1 MKRIRTLSL
10 RLWLPGLILF
20 TFSAL
25 GGFVV
30 LQSYKDLESDL
41 VNSSLNFIR
50 KDISS
55 LQRQMEKQLSS
66 HRPLEAEQSL
76 SARGVNTRY
85 KTLLSLDENGKIL
98 HSTRFALKG
107 LIANSA
113 LPFFEM
119 KRFIQVQKN
128 KQMDIRLSED
138 GHQIFAYSPLVLAR
152 AANEIRPSRTGAIFV
167 VYDLSSEQAQIWS
180 KVSLISI
187 PIGLLLLLAMLTI
200 SLFLDQ
206 FVTRPIRHLVTRS
219 KNLADGSLGVRCQIQ
234 GQGEIALL
242 GQSFND
248 MATQLEERFE
258 LSRQAEIATLEQKL
272 LVTDILNSTAEAIYG
287 IDLKGECIFANPT
300 CIKML
305 GYRDIGELLGKD
317 MHELIHYKY
326 ADLTPYP
333 VEDCPILNVLRSG
346 EGVHINSAKLWRADG
361 SGFTAEYWSYPVER
375 EDKIIGA
382 VVTFLDTTDREKAAE
397 VIRHQAHYDTL
408 TDLPNRF
415 LALERLSQML
425 EESERSQES
434 IAVLFLDL
442 DDFKKINDSLGHE
455 TGDRLLIE
463 SAERLLSS
471 IRNGDTVGRLGG
483 DEFIILLHGL
493 KRATDARPVAE
504 HLINSFRQHFLVGER
519 ELILTASI
527 GISIYPDD
535 GQNASE
541 LLRNA
546 DSAMYHAKEKGRN
559 TYSYYTEK
567 MNKEVSRRL
576 AIEEQ
581 IHGALERG
589 EFEVYYQTQVDIN
602 HNIIMGAEALLRWSN
617 PALGSISPDE
627 FIPIAEQTGVII
639 PLGKFVF
646 LQAIVATT
654 LWKKKH
660 RSPFRIAINLSPCQ
674 FRDPDLVSFIIDN
687 VNQSKISSKDIEL
700 EITEGVLLSGHDYIT
715 EALEALSKA
724 GFSIAMDDFG
734 TGYSSLSYLR
744 TYPFNVL
751 KIDKSFIHDIET
763 SMANKELVLAMVA
776 MAHALGIEVVAEGV
790 ETEVQLNYLKSINC
804 DYAQGYFF
812 SKPSP
817 VVKLLMSS
825 PEPQYDIETIN
836 SAQAYVR

>member
-1 MKRIRTLSL
+1 M
-10 RLWLPGLILF
+10 
-20 TFSAL
+20 
-25 GGFVV
+25 
-30 LQSYKDLESDL
+30 QSYKDLESEL

-50 KDISS
+50 KDISA

-66 HRPLEAEQSL
+66 DRPLEAEQSL

-85 KTLLSLDENGKIL
+85 KTLLSLDESGKIL
-98 HSTRFALKG
+98 HSTRFAIKG
-107 LIANSA
+107 LMANSA
-113 LPFFEM
+113 LPLFEM

-128 KQMDIRLSED
+128 KQMDIQISDD
-138 GHQIFAYSPLVLAR
+138 GHQIFAYYPLVLAR
-152 AANEIRPSRTGAIFV
+152 AANEIRPTRTGAIFV
-167 VYDLSSEQAQIWS
+167 IYDLSSEQAQIWS
-180 KVSLISI
+180 KVSLFSI
-187 PIGLLLLLAMLTI
+187 PIGLLLLLAMVII
-200 SLFLDQ
+200 SLFLDL
-206 FVTRPIRHLVTRS
+206 FVTRPIRHLATRS
-219 KNLADGSLGVRCQIQ
+219 KNLADGQLEVRCQIK

-305 GYRDIGELLGKD
+305 GYRDITELLGKD
-317 MHELIHYKY
+317 MHELIHYKH
-326 ADLTPYP
+326 ADLTPYRIK
-333 VEDCPILNVLRSG
+333 DCPIFNVLHTG
-346 EGVHINSAKLWRADG
+346 KGVHINSEKLWRADG
-361 SGFTAEYWSYPVER
+361 SGFTSEYWSYPIER

-382 VVTFLDTTDREKAAE
+382 VVTFLDTTDREIAAE

-425 EESERSQES
+425 EESERSKDN

-455 TGDRLLIE
+455 TGDKLLIE
-463 SAERLLSS
+463 SAERLLNS

-493 KRATDARPVAE
+493 KQAANARPVAE
-504 HLINSFRQHFLVGER
+504 HLINSFRKPFLVGER

-535 GQNASE
+535 GHNASE

-559 TYSYYTEK
+559 TYSYFTNK

-589 EFEVYYQTQVDIN
+589 EFEVFYQTQVDIIN
-602 HNIIMGAEALLRWSN
+602 NIVMGAEALLRWSN
-617 PALGSISPDE
+617 PALGNISPDE

-660 RSPFRIAINLSPCQ
+660 LSPFRIAINLSPCQ

-687 VNQSKISSKDIEL
+687 VNQSKMSPKDIEL

-715 EALEALSKA
+715 EALESLSKA
-724 GFSIAMDDFG
+724 GFSLAMDDFG
-734 TGYSSLSYLR
+734 TGYSSLNYLR

-751 KIDKSFIHDIET
+751 KIDRSFINDIET
-763 SMANKELVLAMVA
+763 GTANKELVLAMIA

-790 ETEVQLNYLKSINC
+790 ETEAQLNYLKSINC

-825 PEPQYDIETIN
+825 PEPQCDINTIN
-836 SAQAYVR
+836 TP